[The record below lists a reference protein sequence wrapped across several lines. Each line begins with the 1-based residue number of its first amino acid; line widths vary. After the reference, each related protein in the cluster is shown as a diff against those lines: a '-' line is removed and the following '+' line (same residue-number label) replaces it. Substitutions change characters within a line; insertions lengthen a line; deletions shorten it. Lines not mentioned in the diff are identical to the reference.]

1 MGKYN
6 KIWIEDNKSV
16 RGLEESADSLLTL
29 DMIDELKKHHKTL
42 DTCDM
47 VRKITVDGVSTYQ
60 FRLYEF
66 KKTFVITVELGKKGW
81 SVFAGL
87 ENEKNFWSVPC
98 PSPDFRMVRVGLM
111 LMFIG
116 LSGEGKHKKEVD
128 KEVHKDMGKTK
139 GKKAKLH

>member
-1 MGKYN
+1 MSKYN

-16 RGLEESADSLLTL
+16 RGLDESADSLFTL
-29 DMIDELKKHHKTL
+29 VMLDELQKHHKTL

-81 SVFAGL
+81 SVFAGI
-87 ENEKNFWSVPC
+87 ENEKDFWSVPC
-98 PSPDFRMVRVGLM
+98 PYPAFGVVRVGLTF
-111 LMFIG
+111 MFIG
-116 LSGEGKHKKEVD
+116 LSGGNRRKKEVNN
-128 KEVHKDMGKTK
+128 EVRKTIGKIKD
-139 GKKAKLH
+139 KKAKLH